1 MLYVLKGF
9 MVSWI
14 KVRHARQNSFVYG
27 GATQASF
34 GSTHMSNVLELVG
47 ENKAKSSLDLA

>member
-9 MVSWI
+9 MASWI

-27 GATQASF
+27 GATQVLV

-47 ENKAKSSLDLA
+47 ENKAKYLLDLA